1 MIKLV
6 AFDWNGTLF
15 ADTNALVKGLN
26 QVLKLF
32 NLKEATVFDYQKHF
46 DVPVSK
52 TYIGL
57 GISEENFKK
66 NSQLIA
72 ETFHATYEPEAIK
85 VRTRANTRKVLQCL
99 HQKRIPS
106 LIFSNHIEDK
116 IILQLERLKID
127 KYFSTILANCH
138 IQSVHKT
145 RFKKEKLKE
154 YIKIKKLRSI
164 DVLIIGDTTEEIEI
178 GKELGCPTIAITN
191 GSCSVSRLNDAKPD
205 FLISNLS
212 EIIPIIQTLNK

>member
-15 ADTNALVKGLN
+15 ADTNALVKGVN
-26 QVLKLF
+26 NVLEIFGLRSASI
-32 NLKEATVFDYQKHF
+32 LDYQEHF

-57 GISEENFKK
+57 GVSEKDFEK
-66 NSQLIA
+66 NSLLIA
-72 ETFHATYEPEAIK
+72 ETFHPNYEAAAAK
-85 VRTRANTRKVLQCL
+85 VRTRSNT
-99 HQKRIPS
+99 KRLLRWLKDKKIPS

-116 IILQLERLKID
+116 IILQLKRLKID
-127 KYFSTILANCH
+127 KYFSTVLANYH

-154 YIKIKKLRSI
+154 HIKIEKLKPKE
-164 DVLIIGDTTEEIEI
+164 VLIIGDTVEEVEI
-178 GKELGCPTIAITN
+178 GKELGCTTIAITG
-191 GSCSVSRLNDAKPD
+191 GSCTRKRLKSAKPD
-205 FLISNLS
+205 FIINNLS
-212 EIIPIIQTLNK
+212 EVIPIINKLNS